1 MASETAL
8 VDPGG
13 SSLGDLRSATY
24 MLERAQ
30 WKYVNDLARKW
41 GKSASD
47 VMREIV
53 RIGAP
58 LYDDDMTHLRARQE
72 AREGATA

>member
-1 MASETAL
+1 MATETARAR
-8 VDPGG
+8 PGAKA
-13 SSLGDLRSATY
+13 LGDLRSASY

-30 WKYVNDLARKW
+30 WDYVNYLAEKW

-53 RIGAP
+53 RIGGP
-58 LYDDDMTHLRARQE
+58 LYDEDMTAFRARQE
-72 AREGATA
+72 AREAAV